1 MKVICIGRNYAAHA
15 AELGNPLPA
24 EPVVFLKPSTAVLAG
39 GKPFFYPD
47 FSQDI
52 HYECELVLRVCR
64 NGKSIEERFAH
75 RYYDQIGV
83 GIDFTARDLQDRLKS
98 QGLPWE
104 KSKAF
109 DHSAVVGE
117 FIPVDVL
124 PKGAPVEFYLR
135 KNGTLVQQGSSALML
150 FGFDRLVAEVSRYFR
165 LLDGDL
171 IFTGTPVG
179 VGPVAV
185 GDLLE
190 GGIGE
195 RALLSCRV
203 K

>member
-1 MKVICIGRNYAAHA
+1 MKVICIGRNFAAHA

-24 EPVVFLKPSTAVLAG
+24 EPVIFLKPSTAVLTG

-47 FSQDI
+47 FSTDI

-75 RYYDQIGV
+75 RYYDRIGL
-83 GIDFTARDLQDRLKS
+83 GIDFTARDLQDGLKA

-117 FIPVDVL
+117 FLGVDVL
-124 PKGAPVEFYLR
+124 PKGAPIEFRFR
-135 KNGTLVQQGSSALML
+135 KNGQVVQQGSTALML
-150 FGFDRLVAEVSRYFR
+150 FGFDRIVAEASRYFR

-171 IFTGTPVG
+171 IFTGTPAG

-190 GGIGE
+190 GSIGE
-195 RALLSCRV
+195 YDLLSCRI